1 MVSYRSLLT
10 AAQTH
15 PDWTAHFLTPLYTVQ
30 LSLFSLA
37 LHTNGSP
44 ISPHILVN
52 SNLAGTHIWHNP
64 EVWPGSREELMT
76 EDGIERFVSQSGR
89 TGSQWWWWCGIETP
103 ANIGNKHDD
112 DFHSHRFVWYFT
124 SVEIAGFIIISIIIS
139 IRFPQKTQS
148 GCLDLNIQKYV
159 S

>member
-15 PDWTAHFLTPLYTVQ
+15 QDWTAHFLTPLYTVQ
-30 LSLFSLA
+30 LSLFSLP

-112 DFHSHRFVWYFT
+112 DFHSHRFVWSLVSHFSRNY
-124 SVEIAGFIIISIIIS
+124 G
-139 IRFPQKTQS
+139 
-148 GCLDLNIQKYV
+148 DYYNKYKV
-159 S
+159 PAKNAKWMSWS